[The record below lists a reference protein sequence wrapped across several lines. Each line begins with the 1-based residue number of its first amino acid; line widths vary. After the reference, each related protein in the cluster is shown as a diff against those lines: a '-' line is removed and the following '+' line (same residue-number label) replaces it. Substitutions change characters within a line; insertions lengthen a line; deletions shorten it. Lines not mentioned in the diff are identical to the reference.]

1 MASKEDLTLD
11 ASDNLMTIA
20 EGMAKTGGYEG
31 TDLDEAG
38 DENYNI
44 QTLSQVGADAVEYM
58 KLLKTKKRQLREKIL
73 CAENCEFEKWT
84 FLTGISLNKDC
95 PVDCPVEQLQ
105 GQFKHKSS
113 RSALEAYN
121 SFFEIR
127 DLSKNKNDLEAL
139 D

>member
-44 QTLSQVGADAVEYM
+44 QTLSQVGADSVEYM

>member
-95 PVDCPVEQLQ
+95 PVDCPVEQL
-105 GQFKHKSS
+105 
-113 RSALEAYN
+113 
-121 SFFEIR
+121 
-127 DLSKNKNDLEAL
+127 
-139 D
+139 